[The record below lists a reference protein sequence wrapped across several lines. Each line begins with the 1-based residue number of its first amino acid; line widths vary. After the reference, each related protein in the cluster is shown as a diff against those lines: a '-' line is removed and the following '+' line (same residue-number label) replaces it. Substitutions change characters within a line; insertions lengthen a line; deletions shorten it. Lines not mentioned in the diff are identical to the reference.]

1 MSTLNICRD
10 VWKMERNQGIYIIY
24 GLMRWFPNFESSA
37 RYQPASL
44 LFSEEW
50 WPESPSLL
58 SSRILKK
65 LSQQFPSV
73 VSQNKMKEYH
83 GVLKF
88 QIIAVVALLAE
99 HSFWFSGDDME
110 KQLSHAI
117 KSFKSQKNIK
127 LVQADIETA
136 FNNTTDKED
145 SAWLIQL
152 IIDNKL
158 KHKQFP

>member
-1 MSTLNICRD
+1 
-10 VWKMERNQGIYIIY
+10 
-24 GLMRWFPNFESSA
+24 
-37 RYQPASL
+37 
-44 LFSEEW
+44 
-50 WPESPSLL
+50 L
-58 SSRILKK
+58 SSLWPWPSSILKK
-65 LSQQFPSV
+65 LSQPFPSV
-73 VSQNKMKEYH
+73 VSQSKMKEYH

-99 HSFWFSGDDME
+99 HSFWFSGNDME

-127 LVQADIETA
+127 LVQAEVETA
-136 FNNTTDKED
+136 FNNATNKGD

-158 KHKQFP
+158 EHK